1 VIPRPAALALAAM
14 IAAIGGC
21 GAEPE
26 DDPEA
31 VIRGWSRA
39 VNAGDYDRAGAFFAP
54 NAVVQQ
60 VDEVRLGGPADGAR
74 FSASLPCRADL
85 TRVVA
90 EQRTSL
96 ATFRLRNGRSPCSG
110 PAEVRFAVREG
121 KLTEWRQLPPPP
133 PARGLRTYFPTPP
146 MSPGSGS
153 VHGPAT

>member
-21 GAEPE
+21 GAETE

-60 VDEVRLGGPADGAR
+60 VDEVRLRGPADGAR
-74 FSASLPCRADL
+74 FSASLPCRADV

-90 EQRTSL
+90 EQRSSL
-96 ATFRLRNGRSPCSG
+96 ASFRLRNGRSPCSG
-110 PAEVRFAVREG
+110 AAEVRFAVREG

-133 PARGLRTYFPTPP
+133 PARGLRTFFPTPP